1 MTAKSELW
9 RETLFFH
16 ENVILESGIQPLD
29 AAGTAL
35 SQGMHSWASACIGS
49 GGIPPEDG
57 VSHTGL
63 ERELDHP
70 RAVNPNTHGVIG
82 GALCAPFFK
91 KPPKQC

>member
-35 SQGMHSWASACIGS
+35 SQGAASTAG
-49 GGIPPEDG
+49 PVLALAVVEFLQRM
-57 VSHTGL
+57 VFHTQVWKGNWIT
-63 ERELDHP
+63 P
-70 RAVNPNTHGVIG
+70 G
-82 GALCAPFFK
+82 
-91 KPPKQC
+91 Q